1 MKILI
6 TGANG
11 FIGKNLQQKL
21 VEREHE
27 VLCFTRNSEIDSLKK
42 YIKDIDLIF
51 HLAGENRPEDESQ
64 FFENNSKFT
73 KNLCDFLKLEEK
85 KVPIIFSSSTQV
97 LAGNAYGKS
106 KLEAETYLKNLHD
119 KKGNPVII
127 YRLPNI
133 FGKWSKPNYN
143 SVVATFCH
151 NISHNKKIKIDDEDK
166 FISLFYIDD
175 LLELFINDMNS
186 SIEGY
191 LKKEI
196 PNTYKI
202 TLGELANLISEFS
215 QYDNLAAIGE
225 VGDGFKRA
233 LYSTFLSFLDKKD
246 FSYKLDVNKDNRGI
260 FVEVLKTKNSGQ
272 FSFLTAKPGITRG
285 QHYHHSKNEKF
296 IVCKGEAEFS
306 FKNLLNDDS
315 FQIKTSGDTPEVVQT
330 IPGWI
335 HNIKNI
341 GNDDLIVLLWAN
353 EIFDNNNPD
362 TFFAEV

>member
-1 MKILI
+1 MYASSKQ
-6 TGANG
+6 ANLDNDYG
-11 FIGKNLQQKL
+11 VSKRKAEDICYELEKQYGNK
-21 VEREHE
+21 VI
-27 VLCFTRNSEIDSLKK
+27 VL
-42 YIKDIDLIF
+42 
-51 HLAGENRPEDESQ
+51 
-64 FFENNSKFT
+64 
-73 KNLCDFLKLEEK
+73 
-85 KVPIIFSSSTQV
+85 
-97 LAGNAYGKS
+97 
-106 KLEAETYLKNLHD
+106 
-119 KKGNPVII
+119 
-127 YRLPNI
+127 RLPGI

-143 SVVATFCH
+143 SVVAAFCH